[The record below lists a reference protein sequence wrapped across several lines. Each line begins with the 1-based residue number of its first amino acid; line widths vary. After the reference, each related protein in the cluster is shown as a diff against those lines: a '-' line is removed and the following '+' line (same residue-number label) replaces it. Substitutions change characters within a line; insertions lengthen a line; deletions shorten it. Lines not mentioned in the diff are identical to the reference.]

1 MKRWLDIIE
10 KGFPVFKTESANQED
25 LSFSIIESVDENTLK
40 IEKTAEKG
48 ICFSWQ
54 DNENSFLAA
63 VIEDSPCE
71 VDEIQDKLEII
82 FDHLFGKTSSE
93 LYAARNVVIDDM
105 FGLEVL
111 GGNHID
117 DTTYDI
123 FYGLYLSGEEKSYVI
138 IGFGN
143 DEVENVFEKLTGL
156 SRLFYRKPAPAL
168 IDNGKSSEE
177 EIISIRNLSKKL
189 MPNINTEWQI
199 LNCTFYIKDGKLD
212 NNQESSYLLLSKDGI
227 EEMDYDEL
235 YVDMNIDSEILS
247 LISNIS
253 PYDISGFTV
262 TLFKDKRYSITYYP
276 YDDEE
281 SDIEH
286 DHSHDES
293 CTHEHYYEDED
304 NDYFPT
310 KGSEKEYALS
320 YMNNL
325 HARILEPVPAW
336 NNGMVIIQNTENF
349 TMVYPYYNV
358 DNKPYTEIN
367 IVENLSENFDE
378 ESYMEELGTEYG
390 KYYPAMYDYFGERV
404 DDENLFTVLFSFVNN
419 GNNEVDEKSLLYKE
433 FSFLSFTTV
442 EDMNESSIAI
452 NLLNILDELEQYF
465 IEKPYCYIY
474 MEFEM
479 LNNNISIKEICGYF
493 KDFNKESITS
503 KSILTNIKEN
513 VENLFKENIIGN
525 NLLKLIIFPNGKIG
539 ILK

>member
-10 KGFPVFKTESANQED
+10 KGFPFFKTESANQED
-25 LSFSIIESVDENTLK
+25 LSFSIIESIEENTLK

-63 VIEDSPCE
+63 VIEESPCE

-168 IDNGKSSEE
+168 IDNGKSNEE
-177 EIISIRNLSKKL
+177 EIVYIRNLSKKL
-189 MPNINTEWQI
+189 MPNIDMEWQI

-212 NNQESSYLLLSKDGI
+212 NNQESSYLMLSKDGI

-235 YVDMNIDSEILS
+235 YNNINIDSEISS
-247 LISNIS
+247 LISTIS
-253 PYDISGFTV
+253 SYDISGFTV
-262 TLFKDKRYSITYYP
+262 TIFKDGRYGITYYP
-276 YDDEE
+276 YEDEE

-310 KGSEKEYALS
+310 KGNEKEYALS

-325 HARILEPVPAW
+325 HTRILEPVPEW
-336 NNGMVIIQNTENF
+336 KSGMVIIQNTENF
-349 TMVYPYYNV
+349 TMVYPYYKTE
-358 DNKPYTEIN
+358 NKPYTEIN
-367 IVENLSENFDE
+367 IIENLSENFDE
-378 ESYMEELGTEYG
+378 EGYMEELGTEYG
-390 KYYPAMYDYFGERV
+390 KYYPAMFDYFGDRV
-404 DDENLFTVLFSFVNN
+404 DDENLFTVLFSFKNN
-419 GNNEVDEKSLLYKE
+419 GNNEVDENSVIYKE
-433 FSFLSFTTV
+433 FSFSTFTTV
-442 EDMNESSIAI
+442 EDMEENSIAI
-452 NLLNILDELEQYF
+452 NLLNISDEMEQLF
-465 IEKPYCYIY
+465 IEKPYCYIL
-474 MEFEM
+474 MELEFI
-479 LNNNISIKEICGYF
+479 NNKVSTKEFCGYF
-493 KDFNKESITS
+493 DDFSN
-503 KSILTNIKEN
+503 EN
-513 VENLFKENIIGN
+513 VEYKNIFNNIENKIENIFKENMIGN
-525 NLLKLIIFPNGKIG
+525 NLLKLTVFPNGKIG
-539 ILK
+539 IVK